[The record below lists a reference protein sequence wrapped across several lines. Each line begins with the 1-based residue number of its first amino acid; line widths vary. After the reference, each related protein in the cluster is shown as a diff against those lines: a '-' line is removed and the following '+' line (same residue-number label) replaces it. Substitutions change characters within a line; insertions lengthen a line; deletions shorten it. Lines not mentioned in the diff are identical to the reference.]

1 MDAVDAVLARMRAD
15 QGVARDRPVDA
26 DVDEAVAASPAALAR
41 ERAAMRALAGTFRE
55 ETEDALGRRWYA
67 HFERWLCARRDA
79 TRDGDAIPS
88 AKRRDALDGGL
99 ARSLAK
105 AGRTTGEI
113 ATTTRRLARAAAKAR
128 ANASAR
134 ASDGRKNRVRARR
147 IEVGGNG
154 TRKEKVELTCGKV
167 TLELNLRHYET
178 LKTRWRGDARRDE
191 DGFHRA
197 VFCVVARY
205 ATLQGTHYKAGNM
218 QAAIPSRVF
227 ETLEKRFDVRC
238 ELFASPLNAHF
249 KEFCSASAMTDRA
262 FGSLGN
268 AFDFEPSEGSFECN
282 PPFDEEIISRLAG
295 HVERLLS
302 RAKKPL
308 SFFVV
313 VPLWHDSRGW
323 MRLAKSVYCVS
334 NTTLE
339 AKEHAFVSGAQ
350 HSRIDQLTPSAA
362 PTSVLFLQ
370 NKAGEKKWP
379 VTPEGV
385 AAIREA
391 FAPPKKEAE
400 RVEKWDPDATSWSC
414 SRRLPKDANS
424 WVYKN
429 KKRDQS
435 VDESPAKKTKK
446 KKSAGGGLA
455 ASFFRD

>member
-1 MDAVDAVLARMRAD
+1 
-15 QGVARDRPVDA
+15 
-26 DVDEAVAASPAALAR
+26 
-41 ERAAMRALAGTFRE
+41 
-55 ETEDALGRRWYA
+55 
-67 HFERWLCARRDA
+67 
-79 TRDGDAIPS
+79 
-88 AKRRDALDGGL
+88 
-99 ARSLAK
+99 
-105 AGRTTGEI
+105 
-113 ATTTRRLARAAAKAR
+113 
-128 ANASAR
+128 
-134 ASDGRKNRVRARR
+134 
-147 IEVGGNG
+147 
-154 TRKEKVELTCGKV
+154 
-167 TLELNLRHYET
+167 
-178 LKTRWRGDARRDE
+178 
-191 DGFHRA
+191 
-197 VFCVVARY
+197 
-205 ATLQGTHYKAGNM
+205 M
-218 QAAIPSRVF
+218 QAAIPPRVF
-227 ETLEKRFDVRC
+227 ETLEKRFDVHC

-313 VPLWHDSRGW
+313 VPKWNDSRGW

-362 PTSVLFLQ
+362 PTSILFLQ

-400 RVEKWDPDATSWSC
+400 RVEKWDPDATTWSC
-414 SRRLPKDANS
+414 SRRLPTDAKS

-435 VDESPAKKTKK
+435 VDESPAKKAKK
-446 KKSAGGGLA
+446 KKSGGGGLS